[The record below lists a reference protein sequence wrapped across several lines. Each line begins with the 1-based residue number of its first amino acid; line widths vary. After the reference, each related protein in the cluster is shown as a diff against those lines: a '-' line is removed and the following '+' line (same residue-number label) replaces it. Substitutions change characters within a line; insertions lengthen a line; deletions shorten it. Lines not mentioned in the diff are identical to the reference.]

1 MKQIIPSAIIA
12 LVIGLII
19 AYFGFALNKEFVDL
33 RYTLSEKIPIKF
45 IETST
50 AETVQQLVVKNNGNI
65 PATRIQITIDGLIED
80 HGILK
85 NSLSDIVEEHNPKGH
100 FEAIYPSLPP
110 GGQFSYILKTS
121 GGGIT
126 KDNLEI
132 KHNKGKAKEALAGDS
147 RSIFSEIVNYI
158 FLSLMIFYIILIV
171 FQGRSMAIDNLN
183 SGENYTNYHDYLN
196 KKKPFYVS
204 QEKWDSIRRRYIE
217 KKKYLHS
224 TNIEEQENYKILSRD
239 KPNFITNDEWEL
251 LKEKST
257 KCLMDQL
264 TYSIKTSSTFANLEK
279 YFTLKKPKQFPENKW
294 NEIVKEVNENFI
306 TVQKLKKR
314 FYLSTKDIIKELE
327 SGIPSGMLPNFWDE
341 YREFLK
347 DRYYEIAYTEI
358 FREFNPL
365 KYLEKIDL
373 SVLSQDKRESLE
385 DLAYRIQLL
394 HIDDISSQYHA
405 EKFLKNDKP
414 EWIKQD
420 DLEKLEKKAEAYVA
434 LEKSIKKNESLFNAL
449 NNIVNFTQLKDRPET
464 LDSNDWERVR
474 ELESKIATTAIK
486 IEEDKS
492 KLESEGQQ
500 IKDLKAKILKQLSII
515 DGVLNDPESIDKIED
530 YDNPFSE
537 GNFRNL
543 QKISNYAIEDRA
555 KMRDGRNSGTSINK

>member
-1 MKQIIPSAIIA
+1 MKQIVFSAIIA

-33 RYTLSEKIPIKF
+33 RYTLSEKIPTKL

-80 HGILK
+80 HDILK

-132 KHNKGKAKEALAGDS
+132 KHNKGKAREALASDS
-147 RSIFSEIVNYI
+147 QSIYSKIGISVFFSAI
-158 FLSLMIFYIILIV
+158 FIFYIILIV
-171 FQGRSMAIDNLN
+171 FQGRSMAIDHLES
-183 SGENYTNYHDYLN
+183 SGTYTNYYDYLN
-196 KKKPFYVS
+196 KKKPIYVS
-204 QEKWDSIRRRYIE
+204 QEKWDSIRRKYIE
-217 KKKYLHS
+217 GKIKAQYLLDCI
-224 TNIEEQENYKILSRD
+224 NIEVEENYKILNQD
-239 KPNFITNDEWEL
+239 KPKYLTENEWEL
-251 LKEKST
+251 LKENASKS
-257 KCLMDQL
+257 LEDQL
-264 TYSIKTSSTFANLEK
+264 SYSIKTSSTFTNIKK
-279 YFTLKKPKQFPENKW
+279 YFTLKKPKHFPENKW
-294 NEIVKEVNENFI
+294 NEIIKEANENFI
-306 TVQKLKKR
+306 TVQKLKKF

-327 SGIPSGMLPNFWDE
+327 VGIPTGMLPTFRDE
-341 YREFLK
+341 YKESLR
-347 DRYYEIAYTEI
+347 DRYYEIVYREI
-358 FREFNPL
+358 LREFNSL
-365 KYLEKIDL
+365 KYLEEIDL
-373 SVLSQDKRESLE
+373 SVLSKDKQESLK

-394 HIDDISSQYHA
+394 RVDDISSLYNA
-405 EKFLKNDKP
+405 EKFIKNDKP

-420 DLEKLEKKAEAYVA
+420 DLEKLEEKAKAYVA
-434 LEKSIKKNESLFNAL
+434 LEKSIRKNESLSKAL
-449 NNIVNFTQLKDRPET
+449 DNIVNLTPLKDRPGA
-464 LDSNDWERVR
+464 LDTNEWERVI

-492 KLESEGQQ
+492 KLESEKQ
-500 IKDLKAKILKQLSII
+500 KTKNLKAKILKQLIII
-515 DGVLNDPESIDKIED
+515 DDVLNDPESINKIED

-537 GNFRNL
+537 GNFTNL
-543 QKISNYAIEDRA
+543 QKVSKYAIELQ
-555 KMRDGRNSGTSINK
+555 KIT

>member
-1 MKQIIPSAIIA
+1 MKQIVFSAIIA

-33 RYTLSEKIPIKF
+33 RYTLSEKIPTKL

-80 HGILK
+80 HDILK

-132 KHNKGKAKEALAGDS
+132 KHNKGKAREALASDS
-147 RSIFSEIVNYI
+147 QSIYSEIGISIFLLAV
-158 FLSLMIFYIILIV
+158 FIFYIILIV
-171 FQGRSMAIDNLN
+171 FQGRSMAIDHLES
-183 SGENYTNYHDYLN
+183 SGTYTNYYDYLN
-196 KKKPFYVS
+196 KKKPIYVS
-204 QEKWDSIRRRYIE
+204 QEKWESIRRKYIE
-217 KKKYLHS
+217 DKIKAQYLLDS
-224 TNIEEQENYKILSRD
+224 MNIEVEENYKILNQD
-239 KPNFITNDEWEL
+239 KPKYLTEDEWEL
-251 LKEKST
+251 LKENASKS
-257 KCLMDQL
+257 LEDQL
-264 TYSIKTSSTFANLEK
+264 SYSIKTSSTFTNIKK
-279 YFTLKKPKQFPENKW
+279 YFTLKKPKHFPENKW
-294 NEIVKEVNENFI
+294 NEIIKEANENFI
-306 TVQKLKKR
+306 TVQKLKKF

-327 SGIPSGMLPNFWDE
+327 VGIPTGMLPTFRDE
-341 YREFLK
+341 YKESLR
-347 DRYYEIAYTEI
+347 DRYYEIVYREI
-358 FREFNPL
+358 LREFNSL
-365 KYLEKIDL
+365 KYLEEIDL
-373 SVLSQDKRESLE
+373 SVLSKDKQESLK

-394 HIDDISSQYHA
+394 RVDDISSLYNA
-405 EKFLKNDKP
+405 EKFIKNDKP

-420 DLEKLEKKAEAYVA
+420 DLEKLEEKAEAYVA
-434 LEKSIKKNESLFNAL
+434 LEKSIRKNESLSKAL
-449 NNIVNFTQLKDRPET
+449 DNIVNLTPLKDRPGA
-464 LDSNDWERVR
+464 LDTNEWERVI

-492 KLESEGQQ
+492 KLESEKQ
-500 IKDLKAKILKQLSII
+500 KTKNLKAKILKQLIII
-515 DGVLNDPESIDKIED
+515 DDVLNDPESINKIED

-537 GNFRNL
+537 GNFTNL
-543 QKISNYAIEDRA
+543 QKVSKYAIELQ
-555 KMRDGRNSGTSINK
+555 KIT